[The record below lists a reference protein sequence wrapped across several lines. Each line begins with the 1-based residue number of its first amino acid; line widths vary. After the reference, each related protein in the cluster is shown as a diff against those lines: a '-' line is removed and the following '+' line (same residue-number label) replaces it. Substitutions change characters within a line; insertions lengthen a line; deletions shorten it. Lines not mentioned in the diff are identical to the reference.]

1 MDVEE
6 ASLRIKQ
13 MGITE
18 KIAILDVT
26 DTPLVLDF
34 IKKPVSGE
42 ENKPLRENRTHS
54 ERDE

>member
-1 MDVEE
+1 MDEKE

-18 KIAILDVT
+18 KIATLDIT

-34 IKKPVSGE
+34 INKPVSDE
-42 ENKPLRENRTHS
+42 ENKPLRENRTLPEHKK
-54 ERDE
+54 